1 MSKTTKE
8 PTDVTPLVDP
18 KLAAAAPLRGG
29 RLEKV
34 EWDPVL
40 GKVVFHFRG
49 LSPDFLEQVFN
60 DELKIS
66 LKDYLSA
73 LEHVNALIAQCRAR
87 RGR

>member
-1 MSKTTKE
+1 MSKVSKNTADE
-8 PTDVTPLVDP
+8 TPLVDP
-18 KLAAAAPLRGG
+18 KLAAAAPLLGG

-34 EWDPVL
+34 DWDPNL

-60 DELKIS
+60 DELKVS

>member
-1 MSKTTKE
+1 MSKMTKE
-8 PTDVTPLVDP
+8 PADGTPLVDP
-18 KLAAAAPLRGG
+18 KLAAAATLRGG

-34 EWDPVL
+34 AWDPAL

-60 DELKIS
+60 DELKVS

-73 LEHVNALIAQCRAR
+73 LEHVNALIAQCRVG